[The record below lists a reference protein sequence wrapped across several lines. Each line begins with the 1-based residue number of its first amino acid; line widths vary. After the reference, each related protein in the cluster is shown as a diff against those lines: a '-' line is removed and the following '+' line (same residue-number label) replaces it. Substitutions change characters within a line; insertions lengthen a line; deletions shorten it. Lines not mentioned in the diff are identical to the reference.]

1 MAEALGV
8 KNSKLELPGT
18 MLGIVRDRALDGG
31 GILGQLT
38 PEQPT
43 IFGPVK
49 GATFSGIPRAKI
61 VGESEAKPAA
71 ELPKITSWSAQ
82 PIKIV
87 SQQRISDEFMWADT
101 DYRLGVMSD
110 LIAPALGASIGR
122 AVDLI
127 AFHGIDPATGAPA
140 VSIPNAIDKTTKVVN
155 ATTSPTDD
163 LTKAVG
169 ALASTGV
176 VVPNGLAINPALG
189 YQLATEV
196 WPKGTALAGQP
207 IYPQAGFAGMQN
219 WRGLTVG
226 QSSTV
231 SGAPEMNPDSG
242 IQAII
247 GDWSRVHWGF
257 QRNFPMEII
266 EYGDPDNTGSDLK
279 GHNEVLVRVEA
290 VLYVVIED
298 VESFAVVKAATEASS
313 GPGSSPKP
321 GSSGSDSAR

>member
-18 MLGIVRDRALDGG
+18 MLGIVRDRALDSGG
-31 GILGQLT
+31 VLGQLT

-61 VGESEAKPAA
+61 VGESEAKPAG
-71 ELPKITSWSAQ
+71 ELPKVTSWTAQ

-87 SQQRISDEFMWADT
+87 SQQRISDEFMWTDS
-101 DYRLGVMSD
+101 DYRLGVMRD

-127 AFHGIDPATGAPA
+127 AFHGIDPATGQPA
-140 VSIPNAIDKTTKVVN
+140 ASVPNAIDKTTKVVD

-169 ALASTGV
+169 ALAATGV
-176 VVPNGLAINPALG
+176 VVSNGMAINPAFS
-189 YQLATEV
+189 YSLATEV

-207 IYPQAGFAGMQN
+207 IYPQAGFSGMQN
-219 WRGLTVG
+219 WRGLNVA

-266 EYGDPDNTGSDLK
+266 EYGDPDNTKRDLK
-279 GHNEVLVRVEA
+279 GSNEVLVRVEA

-298 VESFAVVKAATEASS
+298 LDSFAVVKTKAPA
-313 GPGSSPKP
+313 SPKP
-321 GSSGSDSAR
+321 GA